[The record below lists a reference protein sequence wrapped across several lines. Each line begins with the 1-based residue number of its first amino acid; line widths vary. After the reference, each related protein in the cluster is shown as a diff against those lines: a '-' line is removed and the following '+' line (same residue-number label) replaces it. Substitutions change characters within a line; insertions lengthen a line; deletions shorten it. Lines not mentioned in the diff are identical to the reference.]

1 MTSSKPKFKVGD
13 TVKLGEQWRPY
24 EPAYPEK
31 AGDVGVVVR
40 EAGQPFL
47 HVLFART
54 GKTIYLASAL
64 LDPVDH
70 LT

>member
-1 MTSSKPKFKVGD
+1 MTSSKPEFKVGD

-54 GKTIYLASAL
+54 GKT
-64 LDPVDH
+64 
-70 LT
+70 T